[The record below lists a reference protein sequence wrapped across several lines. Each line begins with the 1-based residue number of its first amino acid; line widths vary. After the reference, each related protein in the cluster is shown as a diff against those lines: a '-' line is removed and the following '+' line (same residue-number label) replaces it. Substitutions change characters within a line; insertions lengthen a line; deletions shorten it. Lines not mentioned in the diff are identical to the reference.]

1 MKISLIIP
9 CYNEEEALPY
19 IYEEL
24 VKVSATL
31 SDYEIE
37 YLFVNDGSKDHTLD
51 KLKELAAHDERVKYF
66 SFAECSRWSV
76 LRVLLFIMRG
86 MSVLQER
93 AIIL

>member
-1 MKISLIIP
+1 MSDFPTTDAYLEDFMKISLIIP

-51 KLKELAAHDERVKYF
+51 KLK
-66 SFAECSRWSV
+66 
-76 LRVLLFIMRG
+76 
-86 MSVLQER
+86 
-93 AIIL
+93 

>member
-1 MKISLIIP
+1 MKLSLIIP

-51 KLKELAAHDERVKYF
+51 KLKELAK
-66 SFAECSRWSV
+66 SSRSTIPSKSCG
-76 LRVLLFIMRG
+76 LLPSWPRKKGIVSLSTPKIKIG
-86 MSVLQER
+86 
-93 AIIL
+93 

>member
-31 SDYEIE
+31 NNYEIE
-37 YLFVNDGSKDHTLD
+37 YLFVNDGSKDQTQ
-51 KLKELAAHDERVKYF
+51 RTCGF
-66 SFAECSRWSV
+66 
-76 LRVLLFIMRG
+76 
-86 MSVLQER
+86 
-93 AIIL
+93 

>member
-1 MKISLIIP
+1 MNIYAHMGTTDKYLEVFMKLSLIIP

-37 YLFVNDGSKDHTLD
+37 
-51 KLKELAAHDERVKYF
+51 
-66 SFAECSRWSV
+66 
-76 LRVLLFIMRG
+76 
-86 MSVLQER
+86 
-93 AIIL
+93 

>member
-1 MKISLIIP
+1 MKLSLIIP

-66 SFAECSRWSV
+66 RSHVTSARKLPCMPVSAM
-76 LRVLLFIMRG
+76 LPGIM
-86 MSVLQER
+86 LP
-93 AIIL
+93 